1 MARLVCVHKVN
12 IALNATDVT
21 PQFGSDFRAVNY
33 EASLCVRLSQAWRLV
48 HLYLKCFTSE
58 WRRSNA
64 LGREFG
70 IALSHTGST

>member
-1 MARLVCVHKVN
+1 
-12 IALNATDVT
+12 
-21 PQFGSDFRAVNY
+21 
-33 EASLCVRLSQAWRLV
+33 V